1 MAEYNGIRI
10 PIWQVETPSFD
21 INTVTH
27 YITITCDTP
36 DAIIRYQM
44 AQATPPMV
52 PLPFGPIEQSRQY
65 GSPISYD
72 YTKNVAI
79 KAKAWKSPMIP
90 SNVATETIEATKA

>member
-36 DAIIRYQM
+36 DAIIRY
-44 AQATPPMV
+44 
-52 PLPFGPIEQSRQY
+52 
-65 GSPISYD
+65 
-72 YTKNVAI
+72 
-79 KAKAWKSPMIP
+79 
-90 SNVATETIEATKA
+90 